1 MPGLIT
7 GDNLIAFEIAE
18 APPSNGTDDGPQG
31 TTKGRPRDDQG
42 DDFHLLVYTL
52 GDNPK
57 DPWVLRARIG
67 ADQLTGALHR
77 SGLLPPQR

>member
-1 MPGLIT
+1 MPDLIT

-18 APPSNGTDDGPQG
+18 ARPSNGTDDD
-31 TTKGRPRDDQG
+31 PRDDQG